1 MKMYRNYYLLLAS
14 QFLSAYGDNAILAV
28 ILGQLTF
35 LKQHG
40 EITGS
45 QLSMANGVYT
55 SLLFVPYVLLAPLA
69 GYLNDRY
76 AKTRW
81 LLGGNLIKVLGTGI
95 AMTSVWFGPV
105 IQGVGYLIVGVGSC
119 IYSPAKYGVLPEVLP
134 RERLVK
140 ANGTVEFLTLVA
152 ILTGMIGGAFIIDKL
167 DVKLCYFIV
176 LAIFG
181 SSLLLNCFMT
191 ETPTHPEVKLSANVG
206 EFFGNF
212 KELLSN
218 RRLLRVLC
226 GTGIFWVSGAVMKMN
241 FQPWGLEVLGLK
253 TNTQIS
259 LLGLWLSVGIMAGSV
274 LAGQLYRVGDL
285 RATRQH
291 GWTLAGL
298 VASVG
303 LVEAFRLAG
312 WWPPGPWLVILQLM
326 LTGMAAGL
334 FLIPLNAA
342 LQSECNQS
350 KLGKTIATQNF
361 VDNLGMVGSGAFV
374 VLGAKHGMSPS
385 GIFLALSVLLAL
397 VVTAL
402 RVPPKTGTETAASEA
417 PAASAKT

>member
-1 MKMYRNYYLLLAS
+1 MKTYRNYYLLLAS

-35 LKQHG
+35 LMQHG
-40 EITGS
+40 EITSS

-167 DVKLCYFIV
+167 DVKLCYVIL

-191 ETPTHPEVKLSANVG
+191 ATPSHPEVKLNANVG

-212 KELLSN
+212 KELLDN

-241 FQPWGLEVLGLK
+241 FQPWGLKVLGLE

-259 LLGLWLSVGIMAGSV
+259 LLGLWLSLGIMAGSV

-285 RATRQH
+285 HATRQH

-303 LVEAFRLAG
+303 LVEAFRMAG
-312 WWPPGPWLVILQLM
+312 WWPSGAWLVILQLM

-361 VDNLGMVGSGAFV
+361 VDNLGMVGSGTFV
-374 VLGAKHGMSPS
+374 VLGAKYGMSPS

-402 RVPPKTGTETAASEA
+402 KVPPKTGTEAAVSEA
-417 PAASAKT
+417 PAASANT